1 MWRLRLRRLH
11 RASRVRGTP
20 LQTCWQQ
27 PLPSTSSDWR
37 RASYLVCDAETSA
50 LEPGSGELLSI
61 GWVGIDAGAVSLSSA
76 RYELIPAR
84 ATVGHSAAI
93 HQLRDCDLV
102 GGRTIEAVM
111 SDLLAAARGR
121 VLVFHNARLDMAF
134 LDHWSVAL
142 YGSPLLLPV
151 VDTLSLEQRLLR
163 RRDVPI
169 RVFDLRL
176 QGCRER
182 YGLPP
187 YTAHNALMDALA
199 TAELLLAH
207 ARHRAGPGPL
217 RLSQLL

>member
-1 MWRLRLRRLH
+1 MWRLRLRRL
-11 RASRVRGTP
+11 RRQSRVRGTP
-20 LQTCWQQ
+20 LQTCWQE
-27 PLPSTSSDWR
+27 PLPSTSSDWH

-50 LEPGSGELLSI
+50 LEPGCGELLSI

-84 ATVGHSAAI
+84 APVGHSAVI

-102 GGRTIEAVM
+102 GGRPIEVVM
-111 SDLLAAARGR
+111 GDFLAAARGR

-134 LDHWSVAL
+134 LDRWSVAL

-151 VDTLSLEQRLLR
+151 VDTLALEQRLLR
-163 RRDVPI
+163 RRDIPI
-169 RVFDLRL
+169 RVGDLRL

-207 ARHRAGPGPL
+207 VRHRAGRGPL
-217 RLSQLL
+217 KLSHLL